1 MLSDQ
6 TISSEEVSVLAAKW
20 GVTTGQVLEYIA
32 RIYAASTTD
41 LNDGPI
47 VNLLMKW
54 GLTKEEAEKY
64 VDFTRA
70 LADEKIDDSEI
81 ENLMAKWGMSRQ
93 GVLDYAKSVQGG
105 TALQVALSKSW
116 SMPGDEAAESW
127 KRALTALNAYLAALG
142 AKPVPVPGP
151 NSGSVVTSPR
161 PDVAITNPFNP
172 ASATITAKAAQEQI
186 ETLTSLRKSEESGTA
201 ISFLLKEQID
211 TLTDSISTNSL
222 NAFGDERARLRAM
235 GTFDTPSS
243 SSFDPASFR
252 QADNAGMTINM
263 TVQGNVQTEQD
274 LADAIRQR
282 ILLEQASGK
291 PILFVGGL

>member
-1 MLSDQ
+1 
-6 TISSEEVSVLAAKW
+6 
-20 GVTTGQVLEYIA
+20 
-32 RIYAASTTD
+32 
-41 LNDGPI
+41 
-47 VNLLMKW
+47 
-54 GLTKEEAEKY
+54 
-64 VDFTRA
+64 
-70 LADEKIDDSEI
+70 
-81 ENLMAKWGMSRQ
+81 MAKWGMSRQ
-93 GVLDYAKSVQGG
+93 GVLDYAKSVQDG

-116 SMPGDEAAESW
+116 GMPGDEAAQSW
-127 KRALTALNAYLAALG
+127 RNALAALNAYLAALG

-172 ASATITAKAAQEQI
+172 ASATITAKAAKEQI

-243 SSFDPASFR
+243 SSFDPAAFR
-252 QADNAGMTINM
+252 MADNAGMTIVVNNAGSVI
-263 TVQGNVQTEQD
+263 TDND
-274 LADAIRQR
+274 LVETIRSG
-282 ILLEQASGK
+282 LLNDSASGK
-291 PILFVGGL
+291 TSQFSARPL